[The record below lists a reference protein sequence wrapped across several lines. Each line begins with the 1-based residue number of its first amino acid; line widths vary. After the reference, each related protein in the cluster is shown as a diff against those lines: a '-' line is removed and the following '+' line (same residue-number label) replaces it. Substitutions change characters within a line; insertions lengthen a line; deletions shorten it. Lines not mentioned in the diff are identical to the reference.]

1 MKKNIIALLLAMT
14 ILSGCED
21 QFAPADDNHLAL
33 KNIYKDPTFA
43 EGLLLNAYTA
53 LPNIYGFSFND
64 VATDD
69 AVSNDKSNDYRRMA
83 TGQWSAKFN
92 PMSQW
97 DRANTAIMY
106 LNKLLA
112 ESDKINWAPTSG
124 EKVSQ
129 LYNSRHKGEAYGL
142 RAYFMYCLLQAH
154 GGYDSNGEL
163 LGVPIITDFYENAS
177 DFKKPRNTYK
187 ECLAQIYADLSEAE
201 KYLPL
206 DYLNISD
213 ASKMLPKYVDLGVD
227 VDSYNRVFGNYN
239 KQRMT
244 ARIVKGIRAKAALM
258 AASPAY
264 QQETWSK
271 AAEYAA
277 ESLNLINGLNGL
289 DPQGG
294 LFYMKDNV
302 DNLDIISANKD
313 RPEMLW
319 RGSISKSRSLEQN
332 NFPPTLYGNGRVNPT
347 QNLVD
352 AFPMA
357 NGYPISDTVNSK
369 YDETKPYEGRDP
381 RLGRYIIFNRSN
393 FANKVIYTE
402 TGGGND
408 AVDKIS
414 TSTRTGYYMRKLLR
428 DDVNLNPTLTT
439 DQNHY
444 SVHIRYTELF
454 LAYAE
459 AANEVGGPDY
469 KGTNSY
475 SARDV
480 IAAIRKRAGISQPD
494 MYLMSINGKEEMRKL
509 IHNERRLELC
519 FEGFRFWDLRRWK
532 VDLKNVLN
540 QPAKGV
546 NINGNSYTYPE
557 VEKRWYD
564 DDKYYYAP
572 IPYQEALKLD
582 LIQNDGW

>member
-1 MKKNIIALLLAMT
+1 MKKHIILLLLAMT
-14 ILSGCED
+14 ILSGCQD
-21 QFAPADDNHLAL
+21 QFAPADDNHFTFE
-33 KNIYKDPTFA
+33 NVYKDPTFA

-83 TGQWSAKFN
+83 TGQWSAQFN
-92 PMSQW
+92 PMNQW
-97 DRANTAIMY
+97 DRSYTAIMY
-106 LNKLLA
+106 LNKLLV

-129 LYNSRHKGEAYGL
+129 LFNFRHKGEAYGL

-154 GGYDSNGEL
+154 GGYDAQGVL
-163 LGVPIITDFYENAS
+163 LGVPIITDFLENAS
-177 DFKKPRNTYK
+177 DFKKSRDTYK
-187 ECLAQIYADLSEAE
+187 DCLTQIYTDLSEAE

-206 DYLNISD
+206 DYANISD
-213 ASKMLPKYVDLGVD
+213 ASQMLPMYASLGVD
-227 VDSYNRVFGNYN
+227 VDSYNRVLGDYN

-244 ARIVKGIRAKAALM
+244 ARIVKGIKAKVALM

-264 QQETWSK
+264 GQESWEN
-271 AAEYAA
+271 AAKYAG
-277 ESLNLINGLNGL
+277 ESLNLIGGISGL

-294 LFYMKDNV
+294 LFFLGTNV
-302 DNLDIISANKD
+302 DKLDILAGKD
-313 RPEMLW
+313 QAEILW

-332 NFPPTLYGNGRVNPT
+332 NFPPTLYGNGRINPT

-357 NGYPISDTVNSK
+357 NGYPISDALKSG
-369 YDETKPYEGRDP
+369 YDPTKPYDGRDP
-381 RLGRYIIFNRSN
+381 RLANYIIYNRSS
-393 FANKVIYTE
+393 FSNKVIYTE
-402 TGGGND
+402 NEGGND

-428 DDVNLNPTLTT
+428 SDVNLNPSLLT

-444 SVHIRYTELF
+444 SVHVRYTELF

-459 AANEVGGPDY
+459 AANEAWGPDG

-475 SARDV
+475 SAREI
-480 IAAIRKRAGISQPD
+480 IAAIRKRAEINQPD
-494 MYLMSINGKEEMRKL
+494 AYLASITGKDDMRKL
-509 IHNERRLELC
+509 IHNERRIELC

-532 VDLKNVLN
+532 ESINESAN
-540 QPAKGV
+540 GV
-546 NINGNSYTYPE
+546 KINSNSYTVSA
-557 VEKRWYD
+557 VENRAYSNFM
-564 DDKYYYAP
+564 YYAP

-582 LIQNDGW
+582 LVQNAGW

>member
-1 MKKNIIALLLAMT
+1 MKKHIILLLLAIT
-14 ILSGCED
+14 ILSGCQD
-21 QFAPADDNHLAL
+21 QFAPADDSHFTFENV
-33 KNIYKDPTFA
+33 YKDPTFA

-83 TGQWSAKFN
+83 TGQWSAQFN
-92 PMSQW
+92 PMNQW
-97 DRANTAIMY
+97 DRSYTAIMY
-106 LNKLLA
+106 LNKLLV
-112 ESDKINWAPTSG
+112 ESDKINWAPISG

-154 GGYDSNGEL
+154 GGYDAQGTL
-163 LGVPIITDFYENAS
+163 LGVPVITAFLENIS
-177 DFKKPRNTYK
+177 DFKKPRDTYK
-187 ECLAQIYADLSEAE
+187 DCLTQIYADLSEAE
-201 KYLPL
+201 KYLPT
-206 DYLNISD
+206 DYSNISD
-213 ASKMLPKYVDLGVD
+213 ASQMLPMYASLGVD
-227 VDSYNRVFGNYN
+227 VDSYNRVLGDYN

-244 ARIVKGIRAKAALM
+244 ARIAKGIRAKVALM

-264 QQETWSK
+264 GQESWEN
-271 AAEYAA
+271 AAKYAG
-277 ESLNLINGLNGL
+277 ESLKLVGGISGL

-294 LFYMKDNV
+294 LFFLGSNV
-302 DNLDIISANKD
+302 DKLDILAGKD
-313 RPEMLW
+313 QGEILW

-332 NFPPTLYGNGRVNPT
+332 NFPPTLYGNGRINPT

-357 NGYPISDTVNSK
+357 NGYPISDASK
-369 YDETKPYEGRDP
+369 SGYDPTKPYDGRDP
-381 RLGRYIIFNRSN
+381 RLANYIIYNRSS
-393 FANKVIYTE
+393 FSNKVIYTE
-402 TGGGND
+402 NEGGND

-428 DDVNLNPTLTT
+428 SDVNLNPSLLT

-459 AANEVGGPDY
+459 AANEAWGPDG

-475 SARDV
+475 SAREI

-494 MYLMSINGKEEMRKL
+494 AYLASITGKDDMRKL

-532 VDLKNVLN
+532 ESISESAN
-540 QPAKGV
+540 GV
-546 NINGNSYTYPE
+546 KIENNSYTVSA
-557 VEKRWYD
+557 VENRTYSNFM
-564 DDKYYYAP
+564 YYAP

-582 LIQNDGW
+582 LVQNAGW

>member
-1 MKKNIIALLLAMT
+1 MKKHIILLLLAMT
-14 ILSGCED
+14 ILWGCQD
-21 QFAPADDNHLAL
+21 QFAPADDNHLTFE
-33 KNIYKDPTFA
+33 NVYKDPTFA

-83 TGQWSAKFN
+83 TGQWSAQFN

-97 DRANTAIMY
+97 DRSYTAIMY

-129 LYNSRHKGEAYGL
+129 LFNSRHKGEAYGL

-154 GGYDSNGEL
+154 GGYDAQGVL
-163 LGVPIITDFYENAS
+163 LGVPIITDFLENAS
-177 DFKKPRNTYK
+177 DFEKPRDTYK
-187 ECLAQIYADLSEAE
+187 DCLTQIYADLSEAE
-201 KYLPL
+201 KYLPT
-206 DYLNISD
+206 DYSNISD
-213 ASKMLPKYVDLGVD
+213 ASQMLPMYASLGVD
-227 VDSYNRVFGNYN
+227 VDSYNRVLGDYN

-244 ARIVKGIRAKAALM
+244 ARIVKGIRAKVALL

-264 QQETWSK
+264 GQESWEN
-271 AAEYAA
+271 AAKYAG
-277 ESLNLINGLNGL
+277 ESLKLIGGISGL

-294 LFYMKDNV
+294 LFFLGSNV
-302 DNLDIISANKD
+302 DKLDILAGKD
-313 RPEMLW
+313 QGEILW

-332 NFPPTLYGNGRVNPT
+332 NFPPTLYGNGRINPT
-347 QNLVD
+347 QNLVN

-357 NGYPISDTVNSK
+357 NGYPISDALKSG
-369 YDETKPYEGRDP
+369 YDPTKPYEGRDP
-381 RLGRYIIFNRSN
+381 RLANYIIYNRSS
-393 FANKVIYTE
+393 FSNKVIYTE
-402 TGGGND
+402 NEGGND

-428 DDVNLNPTLTT
+428 SDVNLNPSLLT

-459 AANEVGGPDY
+459 AANETWGPDG

-475 SARDV
+475 SAREI

-494 MYLMSINGKEEMRKL
+494 AYLASITGKDDMRKL

-532 VDLKNVLN
+532 ESLN
-540 QPAKGV
+540 ESANGV
-546 NINGNSYTYPE
+546 KINSNSYTVSAIENRAYSN
-557 VEKRWYD
+557 YM
-564 DDKYYYAP
+564 YYAP

-582 LIQNDGW
+582 LVQNAGW